1 MMTISPRSSRLF
13 STLAVAALLASGLVL
28 GSVGA
33 AVAADPVVAVVGDLQ
48 SEIGCPGDW
57 DPGCVAAQLHKRAD
71 GVYSATFDVP
81 AGSYSYKVAL
91 DGTWDVN
98 YGAGGAAGGANL
110 AFTTTGGPVS
120 FYFDPSTHYLTSSA
134 NGPVLTLPGSFQ
146 DQLGCSGAW
155 APDCMAA
162 WLEDLDGDGTFTFS
176 TSAIASGSYELK
188 VAHNLGWDENY
199 GKDGVLNGQNLAFS
213 ASTGK
218 QVTFS
223 YVLATH
229 ILTIEATDPPLPGT
243 GQQRAHWVSEN
254 TLAWPTDLLPAG
266 QAVTDAS
273 WALYTAPTGGLAVSD
288 GAVTG
293 GDHVD
298 LALDPAGLTAGQR
311 ATFPA
316 LSGYLALHPV
326 GQDRHAV
333 EQALTGQLQLAQFT
347 TSTGAL
353 TAFTGVQI
361 PGVLDDLYAKDAA
374 DRSLG
379 LSWNH
384 GRPDFALWAPTAKEV
399 DLLVWTGTEPTRIP
413 AVRQADGSWTVR
425 GAASWKDK
433 SYLYDVG
440 VYVPSTGKVEHNRV
454 TDPYSVALTV
464 NSTRSVVVDLAD
476 RRFRPQQWEKT
487 PTPVI
492 KSAVDRAVY
501 ELHVRDFSISDKTV
515 PAKLRGTYD
524 AFTVD
529 SDGTR
534 HLRALAK
541 AGLNTVHLLPTF
553 DIATIEE
560 NRAAQKQPDCDL
572 ASFAAASTEQQASI
586 GQVADTDGFNWGYD
600 PFHFLVPEGSYAVN
614 PDGGARV
621 KEFRSMVG
629 ALHADGLQVVLDQV
643 FNHTSAS
650 GQAETSVL
658 DRVVPG
664 YYHRLNARGAVETST
679 CCQNVATEHKLAE
692 KLMVDSVT
700 LLARQYH
707 VDGFRF
713 DLMGHHSAQTMLAVR
728 ASLDALTPEKDGVDG
743 SAMYL
748 YGEGWNFGEV
758 ADNALFRQAIQ
769 GQLGGTGIGTF
780 SDRLRDAVHGGSPV
794 DGASTFQQGFGTGLG
809 TDPNGDPING
819 STSEALAD
827 LGRQTDLVKLGLAG
841 NLRDFTFVA
850 AGRHS
855 HTGRRDRLPRRAGR
869 VRRPAGRG
877 GQLRRR
883 PRQRDPVRLARVQA
897 AGHHIDGRPGADE
910 HAVARDRHAL
920 ADAVVLAR
928 RHRTAALEVTRPR
941 QLQLGRLV
949 QPDRLERPGQQLRRW
964 TAARRGE
971 RRQVA
976 DHEAAARERRAQALT
991 RRHRRLERRGPA
1003 AAAAQA
1009 VEQAV
1014 PAGFRRPDREEG
1026 VLPGRRQGRNAR
1038 RHRDEHRRPRR
1049 SRRRPEAR
1057 RCAHGLQ
1064 RRNHT
1069 GDPDHRHTGRAQLH
1083 AVEHPGQ
1090 GIRPGREARQL
1101 GCPHGHGH
1109 DPGSHGRRARRPG
1122 GALPVGPRP
1131 AGCRWSSRPTAKRT
1145 RATSG
1150 QRMPCVMSCRNRPAR
1165 SAGTSSSS
1173 APTRTPCSPAAGSA
1187 STPTSR

>member
-1 MMTISPRSSRLF
+1 MTISPRSSRLF

-572 ASFAAASTEQQASI
+572 ASFAAASTEQQACI

-758 ADNALFRQAIQ
+758 ANNALFRQAIQ

-841 NLRDFTFVA
+841 NLRDFTFVTADGTATRGDAIDYRGAPAGYADQPDEVVNYVDAHDNETLFDLLAFKLPVTTSMADRVRMNTLSLATVTLSQTPSFWHAGTELLRSKSLDRDSYNSGDWFNRIDWSGQDNNFGVGLPPA
-850 AGRHS
+850 AANEGKWPIMKPLLENAALKPS
-855 HTGRRDRLPRRAGR
+855 PADIADSNDAALQLLRLKQSSKLFRLGSADLIEKKVSFPAGGKDATPGVIVMSIDDRAGR
-869 VRRPAGRG
+869 DVDPRLDGVLTVFNAGTTPVTQTIGTLAGRNYMLSSIQAKG
-877 GQLRRR
+877 S
-883 PRQRDPVRLARVQA
+883 DPVVKHVSWDART
-897 AGHHIDGRPGADE
+897 G
-910 HAVARDRHAL
+910 
-920 ADAVVLAR
+920 
-928 RHRTAALEVTRPR
+928 TVT
-941 QLQLGRLV
+941 
-949 QPDRLERPGQQLRRW
+949 
-964 TAARRGE
+964 
-971 RRQVA
+971 
-976 DHEAAARERRAQALT
+976 
-991 RRHRRLERRGPA
+991 
-1003 AAAAQA
+1003 
-1009 VEQAV
+1009 
-1014 PAGFRRPDREEG
+1014 
-1026 VLPGRRQGRNAR
+1026 
-1038 RHRDEHRRPRR
+1038 
-1049 SRRRPEAR
+1049 
-1057 RCAHGLQ
+1057 
-1064 RRNHT
+1064 
-1069 GDPDHRHTGRAQLH
+1069 
-1083 AVEHPGQ
+1083 
-1090 GIRPGREARQL
+1090 I
-1101 GCPHGHGH
+1101 
-1109 DPGSHGRRARRPG
+1109 
-1122 GALPVGPRP
+1122 
-1131 AGCRWSSRPTAKRT
+1131 
-1145 RATSG
+1145 
-1150 QRMPCVMSCRNRPAR
+1150 PAR
-1165 SAGTSSSS
+1165 TVAVLVD
-1173 APTRTPCSPAAGSA
+1173 PAEH
-1187 STPTSR
+1187 SR